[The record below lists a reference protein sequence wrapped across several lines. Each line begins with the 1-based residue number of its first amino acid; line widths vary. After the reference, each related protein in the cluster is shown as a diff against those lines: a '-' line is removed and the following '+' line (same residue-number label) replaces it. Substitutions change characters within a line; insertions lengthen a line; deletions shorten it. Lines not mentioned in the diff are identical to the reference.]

1 MADLRQQQ
9 WGRIINMSSA
19 HGLGASPDKAA
30 YVSAKHG
37 LVGLTKTV
45 ALETAEAGISCN
57 AICPGYELTP
67 LVKKQIPDTAR
78 AHHMSEEDVVRDVML
93 AEMPTKRFVKAEEI
107 GGLAAFLCSDEA
119 ASLTGAT
126 LSVDGG
132 WTAQ

>member
-1 MADLRQQQ
+1 MMFLPSEGGQC
-9 WGRIINMSSA
+9 
-19 HGLGASPDKAA
+19 K
-30 YVSAKHG
+30 G
-37 LVGLTKTV
+37 LVV
-45 ALETAEAGISCN
+45 S
-57 AICPGYELTP
+57 PGFIDTHQHSLD
-67 LVKKQIPDTAR
+67 IDTAR

>member
-1 MADLRQQQ
+1 
-9 WGRIINMSSA
+9 
-19 HGLGASPDKAA
+19 
-30 YVSAKHG
+30 V
-37 LVGLTKTV
+37 
-45 ALETAEAGISCN
+45 
-57 AICPGYELTP
+57 LTP

-93 AEMPTKRFVKAEEI
+93 AEMATKRFVKTEEI

-119 ASLTGAT
+119 ASLTGAA